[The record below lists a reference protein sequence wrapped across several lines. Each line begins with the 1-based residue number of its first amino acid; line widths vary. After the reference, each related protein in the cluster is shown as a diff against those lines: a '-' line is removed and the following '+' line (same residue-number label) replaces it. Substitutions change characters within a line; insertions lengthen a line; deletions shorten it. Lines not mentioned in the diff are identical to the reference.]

1 MRKIYS
7 IFLIL
12 AAVLPLLVASC
23 SHSDPRTQALTDL
36 RDDVEDHL
44 EALTPGD
51 WIIIGPTPAMERA
64 TKVKSPHHVSVLA
77 SNVNTLRETLDLLE
91 NEDRLTPRIWV
102 CRELEQAD
110 KRRTPGSARLRTHLN
125 ELLTG
130 RTHFSV
136 DERMITLQL
145 KMLPAEKQVLFI
157 HTDTTLPFSSI
168 GIELDTTGTHAAAE
182 QINTPR
188 TGKPA
193 YQHADLKP

>member
-1 MRKIYS
+1 M
-7 IFLIL
+7 
-12 AAVLPLLVASC
+12 VATRPSVSC
-23 SHSDPRTQALTDL
+23 
-36 RDDVEDHL
+36 
-44 EALTPGD
+44 
-51 WIIIGPTPAMERA
+51 
-64 TKVKSPHHVSVLA
+64 
-77 SNVNTLRETLDLLE
+77 
-91 NEDRLTPRIWV
+91 
-102 CRELEQAD
+102 
-110 KRRTPGSARLRTHLN
+110 SARLRTHLN

-182 QINTPR
+182 QITNPR